1 MRQAAGTRY
10 LVKGA
15 RGDERRQKQWA
26 GYFRGRTVE
35 KCILFTSR
43 NLAVVGVDEE
53 FPLPLL
59 IPCVGDIWAKISAG
73 VLGNA

>member
-15 RGDERRQKQWA
+15 RGDERRQKQLA
-26 GYFRGRTVE
+26 DYFRGRTVE
-35 KCILFTSR
+35 MCILLYLAQ
-43 NLAVVGVDEE
+43 LAVVGVDEE